1 MIWMGFYR
9 TTRGSFRCVPPTCV
23 LGATHTS
30 LTSELP
36 VAGCLAGGA
45 ASQKAPPVLLE
56 ELRQCHEKSCA
67 RAAPPEGR
75 SGGGGEEGEGLP
87 SASIPFQFRIQ
98 HSVGSLY
105 NGDNSV
111 RRKTFPKAA
120 RCLNLI
126 CFN

>member
-1 MIWMGFYR
+1 M
-9 TTRGSFRCVPPTCV
+9 PPTCV

-67 RAAPPEGR
+67 RAALPEGR
-75 SGGGGEEGEGLP
+75 SGGGEKGKGSQVLP
-87 SASIPFQFRIQ
+87 FLSSSESSTASAASIMEITLLEGK
-98 HSVGSLY
+98 HSQRQLG
-105 NGDNSV
+105 
-111 RRKTFPKAA
+111 A
-120 RCLNLI
+120 
-126 CFN
+126 

>member
-67 RAAPPEGR
+67 RAALPEGR
-75 SGGGGEEGEGLP
+75 SGGGGEKGKGSQVLP
-87 SASIPFQFRIQ
+87 FLSSSESSTASAASIMEITLLEGK
-98 HSVGSLY
+98 HSQRQLG
-105 NGDNSV
+105 
-111 RRKTFPKAA
+111 A
-120 RCLNLI
+120 
-126 CFN
+126 

>member
-75 SGGGGEEGEGLP
+75 SGGGKKGKGSQVLP
-87 SASIPFQFRIQ
+87 FLSSSESSTASAASITEITLLEGKQRQ
-98 HSVGSLY
+98 LG
-105 NGDNSV
+105 
-111 RRKTFPKAA
+111 A
-120 RCLNLI
+120 
-126 CFN
+126 

>member
-1 MIWMGFYR
+1 M
-9 TTRGSFRCVPPTCV
+9 PPTCV

-75 SGGGGEEGEGLP
+75 SRGGEEGEGLP

-111 RRKTFPKAA
+111 RRKTKAA

-126 CFN
+126 YFN